1 MAACDECL
9 GRSALLGRLAPH
21 IEKVA
26 TGEPGSRCAEL
37 LALAPPELVR
47 AVAGRKGP
55 GLLEPPPD
63 PDALR
68 RELEALGCWSTCR
81 HDALYPESLNDLGAE
96 APHALLCR
104 GNRDTLEAL
113 EIDAAVTVVGARRAS
128 GYGSGVAE
136 DLARL
141 LAGAGLTVVSGLA
154 YGIDSAAHR
163 GALAGNGATVAVL
176 GSGPDRAYPRARAVL
191 YRQVV
196 ERGLV
201 ISELPPGTSPF
212 RWTFP
217 ARNRIMAALAG
228 MTVVVEAAERS
239 GSLITAAMAQQL
251 GRDLGAVPGPVNAW
265 LSAGTNQLLSE
276 GAAVIRG
283 AQDVLDA
290 VLGAGRSTVELSGPT
305 LESELARVLA
315 LVEQGHA
322 SCDSVAVALETTP
335 GQAAT
340 ALARLELLGYAASD
354 AAGRYMRTGLGV
366 PHP

>member
-1 MAACDECL
+1 
-9 GRSALLGRLAPH
+9 
-21 IEKVA
+21 
-26 TGEPGSRCAEL
+26 
-37 LALAPPELVR
+37 
-47 AVAGRKGP
+47 
-55 GLLEPPPD
+55 
-63 PDALR
+63 
-68 RELEALGCWSTCR
+68 
-81 HDALYPESLNDLGAE
+81 
-96 APHALLCR
+96 
-104 GNRDTLEAL
+104 
-113 EIDAAVTVVGARRAS
+113 
-128 GYGSGVAE
+128 
-136 DLARL
+136 
-141 LAGAGLTVVSGLA
+141 LTVVSGLA

-163 GALAGNGATVAVL
+163 GALAGNGPTVAVL

-196 ERGLV
+196 ERGVV

-276 GAAVIRG
+276 GAAVIRD

-290 VLGAGRSTVELSGPT
+290 VLGAGRSTVELAGPT
-305 LESELARVLA
+305 LERELARVLA

-335 GQAAT
+335 GKAAT

-354 AAGRYMRTGLGV
+354 ATGRYVRTALALPG
-366 PHP
+366 